1 MPLLDL
7 LRQVKGVLP
16 QRFGGTGNP
25 NGWGAGIVV
34 PYLNVSGGDLAIGT
48 IVQQAGGGGARCTP
62 CDTLDSVLVVG
73 VVVGYY
79 TGTGLAFVADDCPDQ
94 ELAAVQI
101 AGRCRVLVAENVAKH
116 EYAFQS
122 STDGQARGDATAGA
136 GAFGIFESIGDSGQ
150 LAYMRLFGAVVL
162 SAGGSTS
169 PLTTKGDLYGFSTL
183 DARIPVGTN
192 AYVLT
197 ADSGQS
203 LGVKW
208 AVIPDQLATLTTKGD
223 LLTRNSSALARLGV
237 GSNGQV
243 LTADSAQATGM
254 KWAQRDTGVQVV
266 FYAPTNGMQVDW
278 VAPCDGT
285 ITRWTALGDASGSA
299 VIDIWKDTYANFP
312 PTVADTITASAKP
325 TISAATKGQS
335 STLTG
340 WTTSFSKGDIFRF
353 NIDSVSGLSRL
364 ALAIDFTRVG

>member
-1 MPLLDL
+1 MGLVDL
-7 LRQVKGVLP
+7 IHQVKAVLP
-16 QRFGGTGNP
+16 LRFGGTANP
-25 NGWGAGIVV
+25 NGWGTGVV
-34 PYLNVSGGDLAIGT
+34 VQYLNVSGADLPIGT
-48 IVQQAGGGGARCTP
+48 IVQQAGNGGARCEA
-62 CDTLDSVLVVG
+62 CDTLDSVELVG
-73 VVVGYY
+73 VVMGWWQD
-79 TGTGLAFVADDCPDQ
+79 GLTLVQEDCPDQ
-94 ELAAVQI
+94 ELAAVMI
-101 AGRCRVLVAENVAKH
+101 SGRCRVLVAENVARG

-122 STDGQARGDATAGA
+122 STDGEARGDATAAA
-136 GAFGIFESIGDSGQ
+136 GAFGIFESTGTSGD
-150 LAYMRLFGAVVL
+150 LAYVRLFGAVIL

-192 AYVLT
+192 AFVLT
-197 ADSGQS
+197 ADSTQA
-203 LGVKW
+203 LGLKW
-208 AVIPDQLATLTTKGD
+208 AAVPADPIATLTTKGD

-243 LTADSAQATGM
+243 LTADSAQATGL

-312 PTVADTITASAKP
+312 PTVADTITAAAKP

-353 NIDSVSGLSRL
+353 NVDSVSGLSRL